1 MPTNCGHH
9 KKNIQINEPLCLVA
23 VFPTCLFGTMET
35 PLGKETCEKDIGE
48 EQGKH
53 ILIYLLAIRQ
63 SLSYW
68 SQLYSLQLQQLM
80 SVFTIFSPKRQW
92 VI

>member
-1 MPTNCGHH
+1 MSTNCGHH

-23 VFPTCLFGTMET
+23 VFPTCLFGTAET
-35 PLGKETCEKDIGE
+35 NLRKETFEKDIEE

-63 SLSYW
+63 PLSYW
-68 SQLYSLQLQQLM
+68 SKLYSLQL
-80 SVFTIFSPKRQW
+80 
-92 VI
+92 